1 MLCGSNIVAGNLSPI
16 LLLKAMAVVMVSDFI
31 FFLCLWVEH
40 DPMEIIETVKVCIK
54 EAVGRDVKHNMV
66 TNLKAIGITN
76 YRETMVL

>member
-1 MLCGSNIVAGNLSPI
+1 
-16 LLLKAMAVVMVSDFI
+16 
-31 FFLCLWVEH
+31 
-40 DPMEIIETVKVCIK
+40 MEIIETVKVCIK